1 MLNMIESAIHHIQ
14 RHPLTILSAFVCAL
28 LVFGVI
34 NRRRKS
40 IHVPAMLSAFAIDLG
55 MVVYLEARRGV
66 VESIPHR
73 HITPLLIF
81 HIVISVIVLVL
92 YSTQTITGFKRL
104 RGDRGRAH
112 RLVPWVLIPLRMLN
126 FVTSIMVTQ
135 G

>member
-1 MLNMIESAIHHIQ
+1 MNMIESAIHHIQ
-14 RHPLTILSAFVCAL
+14 RHPLTILSAFVCVL

-55 MVVYLEARRGV
+55 MVVYLEVRRGV
-66 VESIPHR
+66 IESIPHR
-73 HITPLLIF
+73 EVTPLLIF

-92 YSTQTITGFKRL
+92 YSTQAVTGFKRI
-104 RGDRGRAH
+104 RGDRGRSH
-112 RLVPWVLIPLRMLN
+112 RLIPWALLPLRMLN
-126 FVTSIMVTQ
+126 FITSIMVTQ